1 MRNFTIATVQYRA
14 RGSARPAPVGSEP
27 LGRGTG
33 QHLVMTPTSRRPAQ
47 PARVVLQ
54 VLDCEACSGR
64 RSGQGLVGVTT
75 FLPQISD
82 LVH

>member
-14 RGSARPAPVGSEP
+14 RGSAQSAPVWGEP

-33 QHLVMTPTSRRPAQ
+33 QHLVMTPNSWGPAQ

-54 VLDCEACSGR
+54 VLDCEACGGR
-64 RSGQGLVGVTT
+64 RSGQGPVGVTT
-75 FLPQISD
+75 FLPQISG
-82 LVH
+82 LAH